1 MSSYDLINTY
11 SMKQSDLPGESK
23 KYTRLTSR
31 STASI
36 TSTLKI
42 RLGLDRLEI
51 KLSYDTMKVHFS
63 SLLIELSS
71 HKLKA

>member
-1 MSSYDLINTY
+1 MELVLYWVS
-11 SMKQSDLPGESK
+11 KK

-36 TSTLKI
+36 ASILKI

-51 KLSYDTMKVHFS
+51 KLSYDTMKVHFT
-63 SLLIELSS
+63 SLLTELSL
-71 HKLKA
+71 HKLEASF